1 MKRSISFILAMFF
14 VFFTVGCRKNPDK
27 TASDTENLGSGVIN
41 VETDDTQSDGKENT
55 GSEKNNTKNESDA
68 KDSSDKNNSDK
79 KDSGNSKNDTSS
91 DKSDSDKN
99 NNDLNNPNSDGDAND
114 AEYKKIKCK
123 AVSNW
128 KKAEL
133 VVNSNKFYVSLN
145 IPSDWEI
152 NTSGSILIEGQPIGT
167 VKTKSPESSKESF
180 KDGNDRSEGN
190 VIIKRTVE
198 KYTDNGKNRY
208 ERHFK
213 ISQAFD
219 SGLINL
225 YITVNYNHLDDSASE
240 KLYESIS
247 YLGTERTMPE
257 MKNSSKK
264 IIVLGNSFL
273 SNSYSRIGLFLNDM
287 LASDGQGFEAE
298 VMSVGMA
305 NVSTFAQNAELISR
319 IEKGEFVY
327 VFQCGFYSNEDS
339 FGTALND
346 GPLKTIID
354 ACEKSNTGLILFP
367 AHNEP
372 SAVINNAL
380 SKYQNLYCINWKN
393 EIDSLINSGIG
404 DNAPT
409 NLSRSDF
416 CLDDNYSHST
426 PLAGYVGAH
435 MIYRNIF
442 GKAPFDLT
450 SNAPLAMTEINSKL
464 INYPKTGIVPGTVKA
479 VKYYV

>member
-1 MKRSISFILAMFF
+1 MKKLISFILAMFF
-14 VFFTVGCRKNPDK
+14 VFFTVGCKRNPNK
-27 TASDTENLGSGVIN
+27 TSSDTEELGSGIIN
-41 VETDDTQSDGKENT
+41 VETEDNQSDNKEENDSS
-55 GSEKNNTKNESDA
+55 GSNSKNESDSNG
-68 KDSSDKNNSDK
+68 SSDKNNSDK
-79 KDSGNSKNDTSS
+79 NPESPS
-91 DKSDSDKN
+91 KN
-99 NNDLNNPNSDGDAND
+99 NNSTDKSNSDNTDSDDSDLNGDNKN
-114 AEYKKIKCK
+114 AEYKKIKCRT
-123 AVSNW
+123 VNDW

-133 VVNSNKFYVSLN
+133 VVNSNKFHIRLN
-145 IPSDWEI
+145 IPSNWEI
-152 NTSGSILIEGQPIGT
+152 KDNGSILIEGQPIGT
-167 VKTKSPESSKESF
+167 VKTKSPESSKESY
-180 KDGNDRSEGN
+180 KDGDDRSEGN
-190 VIIKRTVE
+190 VIIKKTVE

-219 SGLINL
+219 SGLFNL
-225 YITVNYNHLDDSASE
+225 YITLNYNQLDDSASA
-240 KLYESIS
+240 KLYNSIT

-287 LASDGQGFEAE
+287 LSSDGQGFEAE

-305 NVSTFAQNAELISR
+305 NVSTFAQNAELIQR
-319 IEKGEFVY
+319 IENGEFVY

-339 FGTALND
+339 FGTATSD

-380 SKYQNLYCINWKN
+380 SKYQNLYCINWKD

-416 CLDDNYSHST
+416 CLNDSYSHST
-426 PLAGYVGAH
+426 PLAGYVGAN
-435 MIYRNIF
+435 MIYRNVF
-442 GKAPFDLT
+442 GKMPFDLT